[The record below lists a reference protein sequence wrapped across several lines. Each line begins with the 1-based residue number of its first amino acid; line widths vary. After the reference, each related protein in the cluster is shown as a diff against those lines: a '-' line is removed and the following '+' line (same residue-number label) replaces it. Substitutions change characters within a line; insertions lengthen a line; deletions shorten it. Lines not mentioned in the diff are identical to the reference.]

1 MSAARTERLL
11 NLMFVLLNATRPIE
25 REDLR
30 SRVPGYAGKSDDA
43 FERLFERD
51 KVELKAQGIPLETR
65 PVDVFQED
73 VLGYIIDRK
82 DWLLPEIDLDAHER
96 VLLSLAAGAW
106 QDAQVASIAHN
117 ALDRV
122 TDPSIDVAVRPALGR
137 RQPNFATI
145 FQAVTEQRIIAF
157 DYRNRDEAEV
167 LRRTLEPW
175 KMLLSSGAWYVA
187 GFDVARQEQ
196 RIFKLSRIIGQVE
209 LTKDA
214 VEHGIPDGLD
224 LAEAVKQWRS
234 QNTEAGVAIV
244 HVPKSTCAN
253 LRLLASEVRIVDDLL
268 DELVINFVDGYQ
280 LVREISMVCSEAVVV
295 SPESL
300 RADVSSHVAK
310 SANRHGV
317 TSKGSARG

>member
-11 NLMFVLLNATRPIE
+11 NLMFVLLNASRPIE

-30 SRVPGYAGKSDDA
+30 TRVPGYAGKSDDA

-82 DWLLPEIDLDAHER
+82 DWLLPEIDLNAQER
-96 VLLSLAAGAW
+96 VLLSLAASAW

-122 TDPSIDVAVRPALGR
+122 TDATADLAVRPALGR

-145 FQAVTEQRIIAF
+145 FQAVTEQKIIRF
-157 DYRNRDEAEV
+157 NYRNRDELDV
-167 LRRTLEPW
+167 LRRSLEPW

-187 GFDVARQEQ
+187 GFDTARQEQ
-196 RIFKLSRIIGQVE
+196 RIFKLSRIIGSVE
-209 LTKDA
+209 LTA
-214 VEHGIPDGLD
+214 EPVEHEIPSGLD

-234 QNTEAGVAIV
+234 QNTEAGVAVIRA
-244 HVPKSTCAN
+244 PKNACAN
-253 LRLLASEVRIVDDLL
+253 LRLLASEVRSIDDVS
-268 DELVINFVDGYQ
+268 DELVINFADGYQ
-280 LVREISMVCSEAVVV
+280 LVREISMVCAEAIVV

-300 RADVSSHVAK
+300 RRDVSEHIAK
-310 SANRHGV
+310 TAKRHGLE
-317 TSKGSARG
+317 SKVSNHG